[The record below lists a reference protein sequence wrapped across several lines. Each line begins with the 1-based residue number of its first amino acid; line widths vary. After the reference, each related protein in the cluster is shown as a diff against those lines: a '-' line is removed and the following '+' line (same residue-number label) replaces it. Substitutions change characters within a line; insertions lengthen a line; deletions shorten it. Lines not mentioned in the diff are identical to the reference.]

1 MATAIRASLSCPCP
15 NAEFGVYFY
24 QERTVLRGREMTLS
38 FPPFTRAVI
47 WLLGINTAIFLALSA
62 FGSRAVTQW
71 VFQYLGLVPEM
82 TIFHFFIWQL
92 VTYSFIHFAF
102 WHWFGNMLGLWM
114 FGASFEASWGMR
126 RFLELFFS
134 GVIGAALTT
143 IIFSFAHILA
153 TPATVTIGASGG
165 VFAILMAFGMVFG
178 ENEIMMIPFP
188 FLIKAKYFVLI
199 LIVVTVALSISGG
212 GGVAYLAHLGGL
224 LFGYLYVK
232 FSPARGMSQGFSL
245 SEWYHGANNSYYR
258 WKRRRA
264 ARKFEVYMR
273 KHDRQVHFDEHG
285 NYVPPDDDARKG
297 NGGSKS
303 GWVN

>member
-1 MATAIRASLSCPCP
+1 
-15 NAEFGVYFY
+15 
-24 QERTVLRGREMTLS
+24 LRGREMTLS

-47 WLLGINTAIFLALSA
+47 WLLGINTAVFLFLSA
-62 FGSRAVTQW
+62 FGTRSVVQW
-71 VFQYLGLVPEM
+71 VYMYLGLVPEM
-82 TIFHFFIWQL
+82 AIFHFAIWQV
-92 VTYSFIHFAF
+92 VTYGFIHFAF

-114 FGASFEASWGMR
+114 FGASFESSWGPR

-143 IIFSFAHILA
+143 IVFSFAHILA
-153 TPATVTIGASGG
+153 SPSTVTIGASGG

-199 LIVVTVALSISGG
+199 LIVVTVAFSISGG
-212 GGVAYLAHLGGL
+212 GSTAYLAHLGGL

-232 FSPARGMSQGFSL
+232 FSPARGMSGKFSL
-245 SEWYHGANNSYYR
+245 SEWFYGLNNSYYR
-258 WKRRRA
+258 WRRRRA

-273 KHDRQVHFDEHG
+273 KHDRNVHFDEQG
-285 NYVPPDDDARKG
+285 NYIPPDDDVRKG